1 MPGRILIVDD
11 IATNRILLRVRL
23 SAAFYDVV
31 QASTETEAFAML
43 ARHKPDLV
51 LLSARLGNS
60 DTLALCRA
68 LTGRGAVARRQPR
81 IQQDSLVRDSLVR
94 DSAPAED
101 GQHPPVLILSERM
114 DRSLR
119 LAALNA
125 GAEDVIAFPADDLLL
140 QARLRSLMRVG
151 DAAQETQLHD
161 ATSRTLGFAESATA
175 FVTAPRICI
184 LSDKPC
190 SSPPWHRHLDNRRTG
205 RISAHDSS
213 TFLRDVSARD
223 KPDLCLI
230 VMHHPRDLP
239 GLRLLSELRA
249 HPETRHAAVIVIL
262 PEHDPQIAADALDL
276 GAEDIMTGDVDPAE
290 LVLRVGLQIRR
301 KRLADQLRS
310 TLHNGLRAAVT
321 DPLTGL
327 YNRRYALPHLA
338 RLAEQSARSGRRFA
352 VMLADL
358 DHFKAIND
366 RYGHA
371 TGDAVLVEVAQRL
384 RANLRA
390 VDLVARIG
398 GEEFLIALPDTNRTE
413 ARVAARRLCRIIAQE
428 PFVLPGKAMPIPLT
442 VSIGVAMGHKA
453 ACGTIKTFPA
463 SDRPHDAVQHLLQQA
478 DEALY
483 GSKACGRNQV
493 TLGKPAA

>member
-23 SAAFYDVV
+23 SAAYYDVV
-31 QASTETEAFAML
+31 QASTATEALSML
-43 ARHKPDLV
+43 ARHSPDLV
-51 LLSARLGNS
+51 LLSARLGDC

-68 LTGRGAVARRQPR
+68 MSGRAAGPDNKPD
-81 IQQDSLVRDSLVR
+81 IQHDSP
-94 DSAPAED
+94 PAGD
-101 GQHPPVLILSERM
+101 GLRPPVLILSDQI

-151 DAAQETQLHD
+151 DAAQESQLRD
-161 ATSRTLGFAESATA
+161 ATSRTLGFAEDATA
-175 FVTAPRICI
+175 FVTTPRICI
-184 LSDKPC
+184 LSDMPC
-190 SSPPWHRHLDNRRTG
+190 TSAPWQQQLDTRRTG
-205 RISAHDSS
+205 RISAHDSA
-213 TFLRDVSARD
+213 TFLRDVSAGD

-262 PEHDPQIAADALDL
+262 PDHDPQIAADALDL
-276 GAEDIMTGDVDPAE
+276 GAGDIMTGDVDPAE

-321 DPLTGL
+321 DQLTGL

-338 RLAEQSARSGRRFA
+338 RLAEQSTRSGRRFA

-371 TGDAVLVEVAQRL
+371 AGDAVLVEVAQRL

-413 ARVAARRLCRIIAQE
+413 ARIAARRLCRIIAQD
-428 PFVLPGKAMPIPLT
+428 PFVLPGKNLRIPLT
-442 VSIGVAMGHKA
+442 VSIGVTMGHHTTCA
-453 ACGTIKTFPA
+453 ALPSGHADTP
-463 SDRPHDAVQHLLQQA
+463 PQDAVQHLLQQA

-483 GSKACGRNQV
+483 GAKACGRNQV
-493 TLGKPAA
+493 TLSKPAA

>member
-23 SAAFYDVV
+23 AAAFYDVV
-31 QASTETEAFAML
+31 QASAAAEAFAML

-51 LLSARLGNS
+51 LLSARLGDC

-68 LTGRGAVARRQPR
+68 MSGRGVAPRMQPQIR
-81 IQQDSLVRDSLVR
+81 HDSLVR
-94 DSAPAED
+94 DSAPVED
-101 GQHPPVLILSERM
+101 GPRPPVLILS
-114 DRSLR
+114 DRTDRALR

-125 GAEDVIAFPADDLLL
+125 GAEDVIAFPADNLLL

-151 DAAQETQLHD
+151 DAAQESQLRD
-161 ATSRTLGFAESATA
+161 VTSRTLGFAEGATA
-175 FVTAPRICI
+175 FVTAPRICV
-184 LSDKPC
+184 LLDMPGN
-190 SSPPWHRHLDNRRTG
+190 SPPWLQHLDNRRTG
-205 RISAHDSS
+205 RISAHDSC
-213 TFLRDVSARD
+213 TFLRDVSAGD

-230 VMHHPRDLP
+230 VMHRPRDLP

-262 PEHDPQIAADALDL
+262 PDHDPQIAADALDL
-276 GAEDIMTGDVDPAE
+276 GAGDVMTGDVDPAE

-371 TGDAVLVEVAQRL
+371 AGDAVLVEVAQRL

-428 PFVLPGKAMPIPLT
+428 PFVLPGKELRIPLT
-442 VSIGVAMGHKA
+442 VSIGVTMGHKP
-453 ACGTIKTFPA
+453 ACGTMAGGRADEP
-463 SDRPHDAVQHLLQQA
+463 PHDAVQELLQKA

-483 GSKACGRNQV
+483 GAKACGRNQV
-493 TLGKPAA
+493 TLSKPAA